1 MLTIVDQKHILK
13 LSSVENRLTEQLLDD
28 RITDIFNY
36 VAEPPRGVTVESVPT
51 GGDPRVQLA
60 SSAPPR
66 MVNHP
71 VGQMHDAT
79 GHAVA
84 SSVPIAGDL
93 HLQKTAPAKALAK
106 LQAEIIDRKV
116 PKSKAGGYAAEAP

>member
-13 LSSVENRLTEQLLDD
+13 LSSVENRLTEKLLDD
-28 RITDIFNY
+28 SITDIFNY
-36 VAEPPRGVTVESVPT
+36 VAEPPPGVTVESVPT

-66 MVNHP
+66 MVYHA
-71 VGQMHDAT
+71 VEQMHDTT

-84 SSVPIAGDL
+84 SSVPTNWDL
-93 HLQKTAPAKALAK
+93 HLQRAVPTKALMK
-106 LQAEIIDRKV
+106 LQAEIRKAS
-116 PKSKAGGYAAEAP
+116 KSKGGYAAEAP